1 VRAPEHLTHFV
12 LDQNFPLTALRLDWP
27 LSLRLTPL
35 PAIEPDL
42 VKDHEDWEI
51 LYRLNQRGDVH
62 GFVSND
68 SGMLNLPREMVVL
81 QSTGLTLVI
90 TDGVGHNPI
99 RATGLLMVHLD
110 EIAKRITGRPQLFM
124 IKPASMTPTNLAK
137 LTNGLAERARITPPD
152 LLRREREAVRQH
164 FGAGA

>member
-1 VRAPEHLTHFV
+1 MRAAESLAHFV
-12 LDQNFPLTALRLDWP
+12 MDQNYPLTALRLDWP

-35 PAIEPDL
+35 PTIEPDL
-42 VKDHEDWEI
+42 VRDHEDWEI

-68 SGMLNLPREMVVL
+68 SGMLNLPREMIVL
-81 QSTGLTLVI
+81 QSTGLALVI

-110 EIAKRITGRPQLFM
+110 EIARRITGRPQLFVL
-124 IKPASMTPTNLAK
+124 KPGNLVPTNLAK
-137 LTNGLAERARITPPD
+137 LTNTLADREGIAPPE
-152 LLRREREAVRQH
+152 LIRRERDAVRLH
-164 FGAGA
+164 FSAGE